1 MDGDEWLKA
10 RFSLAG
16 RTALVTG
23 GGSGV
28 GYAMA
33 EALARA
39 GARLVLVGR
48 AEEKLAAAA
57 RRLAQWELHAD
68 FVPADLTQAA
78 GIAQC
83 VSTAEKIAPRI
94 DILVNAAGFN
104 LRVPFSDVDAATW
117 EQHIAIHLSAPFFL
131 TQRLAPAMRAR
142 GWGRIINV
150 ASLQSSRAFPNGAP
164 YGAAKGGVV
173 QLTRAIAEE
182 WSPHGITCNAI
193 APGFFPSALT
203 APVLDDPGQA
213 ALQASKTMIG
223 RNGEA
228 RDLHGATVFF
238 ASDASA
244 YITGQVLYVDG
255 GYSAK

>member
-1 MDGDEWLKA
+1 MGSAEWLKT

-33 EALARA
+33 EALGRA
-39 GARLVLVGR
+39 GARLMLAGR
-48 AEEKLAAAA
+48 SEAKLAVAAM
-57 RRLAQWELHAD
+57 RLAERGVRAD
-68 FVPADLTQAA
+68 SVATDLTQAA
-78 GIAQC
+78 GIVNCA
-83 VSTAEKIAPRI
+83 SAAEKALGRV

-104 LRVPFSDVDAATW
+104 LRVPFSEVTSATW

-131 TQRLAPAMRAR
+131 TQRLAPAMRAQC
-142 GWGRIINV
+142 WGRIVNV

-203 APVLDDPGQA
+203 APVLDDPRQA
-213 ALQASKTMIG
+213 ALQASRTMIG
-223 RNGEA
+223 RNGEPT
-228 RDLHGATVFF
+228 DLHGVTVFF

-244 YITGQVLYVDG
+244 YITGQLLYVDG

>member
-1 MDGDEWLKA
+1 MGGAEWLA
-10 RFSLAG
+10 AHFSLAG

-33 EALARA
+33 EALGRA
-39 GARLVLVGR
+39 GAQVMLAGR
-48 AEEKLAAAA
+48 SEEKLAVATG
-57 RRLAQWELHAD
+57 RLAECGIRVECVA
-68 FVPADLTQAA
+68 ADLTQAA
-78 GIAQC
+78 GIAYC
-83 VSTAEKIAPRI
+83 VSAAERAVERI

-104 LRVPFSDVDAATW
+104 LRVPFSEVDAATW

-131 TQRLAPAMRAR
+131 TQRLAPAMRTR

-228 RDLHGATVFF
+228 GDLHGATVFF

-244 YITGQVLYVDG
+244 YITGQLLYVDG